1 MPRLIDHDSRRD
13 EIAEAVWRIVARDG
27 VSAVSIRDVA
37 TEAGLAVGSVR
48 HVFAAKAELLE
59 YSMAL
64 VHERVAER
72 VQAHF
77 TKTDPRKLAEA
88 VLAEMLPLDDQ
99 RRMEMA
105 VNMAVVAESPSHP
118 LLRRVALDAQHAIA
132 GACAGVLEILQSHK
146 LIHADIDLDFETDR
160 LHALIDGLALHA
172 LTADRK
178 DLRPTAVLGVLHA
191 HLADWDAPSPL
202 RRPATTLRGAL
213 AGQQIRAARR

>member
-1 MPRLIDHDSRRD
+1 VPRLIDHDGRRD

-48 HVFAAKAELLE
+48 HVFGSKAELLE

-64 VHERVAER
+64 VHERVAQR

-77 TKTDPRKLAEA
+77 VRKDPRKLAEA
-88 VLAEMLPLDDQ
+88 VLSEMLPLDD
-99 RRMEMA
+99 RRRVEMA

-118 LLRRVALDAQHAIA
+118 SLRRVALDAQHAIA
-132 GACAGVLEILQSHK
+132 GACSAVLEILQSHN
-146 LIHADIDLDFETDR
+146 LIRADIDLAYETDR

-172 LTADRK
+172 LTATRK
-178 DLRPTAVLGVLHA
+178 DLRPKKVLGVLQA
-191 HLADWDAPSPL
+191 HLA
-202 RRPATTLRGAL
+202 AL
-213 AGQQIRAARR
+213 G